1 MGLISFHRGVGYV
14 LIFTVLVLVAL
25 GLVMLYSTG
34 AKYASHGQAAVLA
47 PMQRQLLWLLVSL
60 VAAVICF
67 LMDPH
72 KILSLSPWWCVLAF
86 ILLAACFV
94 PGIGKEVNGARR
106 WIEIGG
112 FTFQPS
118 EWAKFAFLTF
128 MAWRAQQKMSIDG
141 EFSFRAMAPVIGV
154 VILFA
159 GMILMTPDLG
169 TAAIFCVLLVFGLFV
184 VGLPWQWTLLMP
196 SLGLGGLLAYAYILP
211 ERRGRLLAFLDPEA
225 HRLGDAWQVWQA
237 HIALGSGGLYGLGL
251 GNSRQKMDYLPEA
264 NTDFIFAI
272 IGEELG
278 LWVCLVVVMAYVV
291 LVLSGAW
298 IAYHAP
304 DLGMRVLAIGM
315 IGALGLQAFVNLAVV
330 TALLPNKGLPLPF
343 ISYGGSNLFFCL
355 VAVGVLLSIHQHCIL
370 KQHGLRAVL
379 ARSGR

>member
-1 MGLISFHRGVGYV
+1 MGILAFHRGVGYV
-14 LIFTVLVLVAL
+14 LIFTVLALVSI

-47 PMQRQLLWLLVSL
+47 PMQRQSLWLFIGIIV
-60 VAAVICF
+60 AVICF
-67 LMDPH
+67 FMDPH
-72 KILSLSPWWCVLAF
+72 KILTASPWLCGIGFV
-86 ILLAACFV
+86 LLAACFI

-106 WIEIGG
+106 WIEVAGY
-112 FTFQPS
+112 TLQPS
-118 EWAKFAFLTF
+118 EAAKFAFLAF
-128 MAWRAQQKMSIDG
+128 MARRAQIKMGAG
-141 EFSFRAMAPVIGV
+141 EPFSFRAMAPVIAV

-159 GMILMTPDLG
+159 GMILFMPDLG
-169 TAAIFCVLLVFGLFV
+169 TAAIFGVLLVLGLFV
-184 VGLPWQWTLLMP
+184 VGLPWHFAILIPT
-196 SLGLGGLLAYAYILP
+196 LGLGGLLSLAFAMP
-211 ERRGRLLAFLDPEA
+211 ERRGRILAFLDPEA

-278 LWVCLVVVMAYVV
+278 LWVCLAVVMAYVV
-291 LVLSGAW
+291 WMLSGAW

-304 DLGMRVLAIGM
+304 DMGTQVLAIGM
-315 IGALGLQAFVNLAVV
+315 TAAVGLQAFVNLGVV

-343 ISYGGSNLFFCL
+343 ISYGGSNLVFCL
-355 VAVGVLLSIHQHCIL
+355 AAVGVLLSIHQHCNF
-370 KQHGLRAVL
+370 KQRGLRAVL
-379 ARSGR
+379 ARNGG